1 MKKIIIIVLLASLL
15 LLTGCSG
22 DRVRISRNSVT
33 VENIVLPLRHGYQ
46 FAEDVYSVSETD
58 KGYDIIIHA
67 ERIPEAD

>member
-15 LLTGCSG
+15 LLTGCEGS
-22 DRVRISRNSVT
+22 RVRISRTSAY

-58 KGYDIIIHA
+58 QGYDIIIHA
-67 ERIPEAD
+67 IREDQP

>member
-1 MKKIIIIVLLASLL
+1 MKKIIIIALLASLL

-46 FAEDVYSVSETD
+46 FAEDVYTVQDTD
-58 KGYDIIIHA
+58 QGYDIIIHA
-67 ERIPEAD
+67 IREDQP

>member
-1 MKKIIIIVLLASLL
+1 MKKLIILALLASLL

-67 ERIPEAD
+67 IREGQP